1 MASGVALRPIADFDA
16 YARDLER
23 FVFRSGQ
30 LMRPVFEAARRRLQR
45 VVYAEGED
53 ERVLRAVQT
62 VIDEKLAEPILV
74 GSREVIDRKASDLGL
89 RLRSGAGVTV
99 LDPAEDEAV
108 F

>member
-1 MASGVALRPIADFDA
+1 MALRPIADFDA

-30 LMRPVFEAARRRLQR
+30 LMRPVFEAARRKLQR

-62 VIDEKLAEPILV
+62 VIDDKLAEPILI
-74 GSREVIDRKASDLGL
+74 GSREVIDRKASALGL
-89 RLRSGAGVTV
+89 RLRSGA
-99 LDPAEDEAV
+99 PA
-108 F
+108 